1 MHLSRTWVAA
11 ILVAVGLVITSCGYV
26 PRPGQGRP
34 AKSPPRSGALL
45 GTYTE
50 PSNHDR
56 AGQEAAVLGLER
68 SMDRK
73 LGIAHW
79 FYPWG
84 SGFPTWRE
92 PWAQAGGRLN
102 FISWGHSST
111 AQMNAGAYDRVID
124 ERARGLKAFG
134 KPILL
139 QWFGEMDSGT
149 LRHDAGSPAEFIKAW
164 RRMYNRFTAVGAT
177 NVEFVWC
184 PNAWAFETGTAQQWY
199 PGDAYVQWTCADGYN
214 WAPAKPGAQWWS
226 FERTFRHFYAWASK
240 KNKPIIIGE
249 VGAVEDPGQPGRKAA
264 WIRDLAG
271 TVRNWPKIKGV
282 VWFDATHNTR
292 SEPNA
297 NYDWRIGSSAS
308 SRAAWNDIGW
318 WEIFNPRR

>member
-1 MHLSRTWVAA
+1 M
-11 ILVAVGLVITSCGYV
+11 
-26 PRPGQGRP
+26 
-34 AKSPPRSGALL
+34 
-45 GTYTE
+45 
-50 PSNHDR
+50 
-56 AGQEAAVLGLER
+56 
-68 SMDRK
+68 
-73 LGIAHW
+73 
-79 FYPWG
+79 
-84 SGFPTWRE
+84 
-92 PWAQAGGRLN
+92 
-102 FISWGHSST
+102 
-111 AQMNAGAYDRVID
+111 
-124 ERARGLKAFG
+124 KAFG

-149 LRHDAGSPAEFIKAW
+149 LRHDAGSPAEFIRAW

-240 KNKPIIIGE
+240 KTKPIIIGE
-249 VGAVEDPGQPGRKAA
+249 VGAVEDPSQPGRKAA

-271 TVRNWPKIKGV
+271 TVRNWPKVKGV
-282 VWFDATHNTR
+282 VWFDSIHNTR
-292 SEPNA
+292 SEPNT

-308 SRAAWNDIGW
+308 SRAAWKDIGW
-318 WEIFNPRR
+318 WQIFNPQR